1 MLWVDKH
8 RPVALDKFELH
19 ADTAGQLASLTESGE
34 CPHLLV
40 YGPPGAGKKTLV
52 LALLRQLFG
61 PGADKLKVRVRVRFL
76 PPAALRMR
84 VVDDRHN
91 PRWAR

>member
-8 RPVALDKFELH
+8 RPVSLDKFELH
-19 ADTAGQLASLTESGE
+19 ADTAAQLAAMAESGE
-34 CPHLLV
+34 CPPLLV

-61 PGADKLKVRVRVRFL
+61 PGADKLKVR
-76 PPAALRMR
+76 AQ
-84 VVDDRHN
+84 
-91 PRWAR
+91 